1 MLVMAIASGVAA
13 ASIYINQPLL
23 GMLERDFP
31 GHLALVRLVSTA
43 TQLGYALGLVLL
55 VPLGDIIERR
65 RLVLGQLVVLAGA
78 LGLAAMAPGAATLL
92 AASLLV
98 GGSASLAQQVVPFAA
113 ELSEPGRRGKTVG
126 TVMSGLLTGILL
138 GRVVSGIVGHHAGWR
153 AVFELQMG
161 LVLVTFV
168 LLALALPRRPP
179 ALQVT
184 YGALLA
190 SLVDLWR
197 HEPALRAA
205 TITQAAL
212 FASFIAFWTV
222 LTLELDR
229 AYGLGAQAAGLFG
242 LVGAAGVLFAPAAG
256 HSADRRGP
264 RLVIRASTIMML
276 AAWLVFGLT
285 GGIVWLVLGVV
296 LLDLGEQG
304 ALISHQQIIYALHSD
319 ARGRLNT
326 ILMGGM
332 FIGSTLGSAVAV
344 FAWDHGGWRAVCAF
358 GACLCVVAMLG
369 QRRTAGRIAPAAPQ
383 G

>member
-1 MLVMAIASGVAA
+1 MLVMAIAAGVAA
-13 ASIYINQPLL
+13 ASLYLNQPLL
-23 GMLERDFP
+23 GMLEVAYPR
-31 GHLALVRLVSTA
+31 HQALVRLVSTA
-43 TQLGYALGLVLL
+43 TQMGYAIGLILL

-65 RLVLGQLVVLAGA
+65 RLILGQAVVLAVA
-78 LGLAAMAPGAATLL
+78 LGLAAMAPGPAMLL
-92 AASLLV
+92 AASLLIGV
-98 GGSASLAQQVVPFAA
+98 SASFAQQVVPFAA
-113 ELSEPGRRGKTVG
+113 ELSHPDRRGKTVG
-126 TVMSGLLTGILL
+126 TVMSGLLLGILL
-138 GRVVSGIVGHHAGWR
+138 GRVVSGIVGHLAGWR
-153 AVFELQMG
+153 AVFGLQLG
-161 LVLVTFV
+161 LVVLTLV
-168 LLALALPRRPP
+168 LLALTLPRRPP
-179 ALQVT
+179 SLQAT

-190 SLVDLWR
+190 SLADLWR
-197 HEPALRAA
+197 REPALRAA

-212 FASFIAFWTV
+212 FASFISFWTV
-222 LTLELDR
+222 LTLELDH

-264 RLVIRASTIMML
+264 RLVIRASTILML
-276 AAWLVFGLT
+276 VAWLIFGWAH
-285 GGIVWLVLGVV
+285 GIVALVIGVV

-304 ALISHQQIIYALHSD
+304 ALISHQQVIYALHPE

-358 GACLCVVAMLG
+358 GAGLCVVAMFG
-369 QRRTAGRIAPAAPQ
+369 QRRTAHRVVAVAPH